1 MAKASEL
8 DDVSLL
14 KMVIALRDR
23 RARRKADYNA
33 DDAGDKDKQSN
44 IEVEFLKRF
53 NERGIDNV
61 SSNGVGTAYR
71 STRASATVGDWDAL
85 LEHIQKDDAWEMLER
100 RVNKTA
106 VLQYKEENAD
116 LPPGVNWSETQV
128 INFRR
133 K

>member
-1 MAKASEL
+1 MAKVNEL
-8 DDVSLL
+8 DDATLL
-14 KMVIALRDR
+14 KAFIQLRDR
-23 RARRKADYNA
+23 RAQRKADYEA
-33 DDAGDKDKQSN
+33 DDAGDKDKQAK
-44 IEVEFLKRF
+44 IEVEFLRRF

-61 SSNGVGTAYR
+61 SSKGVGTAYR
-71 STRASATVGDWDAL
+71 SVRTSATVADWDEL
-85 LEHIQKDDAWEMLER
+85 FGFIQQEEAWEMIER

-106 VLQYKEENAD
+106 VEQYRTVNDE

>member
-14 KMVIALRDR
+14 KMFIALRDR

-44 IEVEFLKRF
+44 IEIEFLKRF

>member
-1 MAKASEL
+1 MAKASDM
-8 DDVSLL
+8 DDGSLL
-14 KMVIALRDR
+14 KLFIALRDR

-33 DDAGDKDKQSN
+33 DDAGDKEKQNN

-61 SSNGVGTAYR
+61 SSKEFGTAYR
-71 STRASATVGDWDAL
+71 STRVSATVADWDSL
-85 LEHIQKDDAWEMLER
+85 LEHIKADEAWEMLER

-106 VLQYKEENAD
+106 VLQYKEENED
-116 LPPGVNWSETQV
+116 LPPGVNWNETQV
-128 INFRR
+128 VNFRR

>member
-14 KMVIALRDR
+14 KMFIALRDR
-23 RARRKADYNA
+23 RARRKADYNV

-100 RVNKTA
+100 RVSKAA

>member
-14 KMVIALRDR
+14 KMFIALRDR

-71 STRASATVGDWDAL
+71 STRVSATVADWDSL
-85 LEHIQKDDAWEMLER
+85 LDFIKEDDAWEMLER
-100 RVNKTA
+100 RVSKTA
-106 VLQYKEENAD
+106 IEQYRDENND

>member
-14 KMVIALRDR
+14 KMFIALRDR
-23 RARRKADYNA
+23 RARRKADYNV

-44 IEVEFLKRF
+44 IEIEFLKRF

-85 LEHIQKDDAWEMLER
+85 LEHIKQDDAWEMLER

>member
-14 KMVIALRDR
+14 KMFIALRDR
-23 RARRKADYNA
+23 RARRKADYNV

-71 STRASATVGDWDAL
+71 STRVSATVGDWDAL